1 MSKDDVRLSVL
12 SSWGNTNSGS
22 CIQVKGDVVAHV
34 ASTCVRTNEDFDVE
48 LLEFSIFSIVRASEM
63 REATKQDAEL
73 GRMSLAQIEG
83 QLGGGGGGKKKKGEL
98 NFANRADKIIFIMH

>member
-1 MSKDDVRLSVL
+1 
-12 SSWGNTNSGS
+12 
-22 CIQVKGDVVAHV
+22 
-34 ASTCVRTNEDFDVE
+34 
-48 LLEFSIFSIVRASEM
+48 M

-98 NFANRADKIIFIMH
+98 NFANRADKIIVIMH